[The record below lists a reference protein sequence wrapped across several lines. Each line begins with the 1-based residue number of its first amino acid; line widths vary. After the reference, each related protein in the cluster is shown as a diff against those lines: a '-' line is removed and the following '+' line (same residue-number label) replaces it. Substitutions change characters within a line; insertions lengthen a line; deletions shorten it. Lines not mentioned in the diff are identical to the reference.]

1 MSLSNIKQ
9 MKKDRGF
16 TIVELLIVI
25 VVIGILAAI
34 VIVAYNGVQN
44 RARDSNN
51 KTDAVSLAK
60 VAESV
65 NADSGA
71 YPTGTDTATLIT
83 SFNSTATA
91 KLPTNVTVKYL
102 AAAGTAPTLTTA
114 TADADL
120 SPSHTYTVK
129 VCGGTNGLVIYYP
142 NRATST
148 VLTQNAGP
156 GC

>member
-1 MSLSNIKQ
+1 MSLGNIKQ

-34 VIVAYNGVQN
+34 VIVAYNGVQS

-51 KTDAVSLAK
+51 KTDAVSIAK
-60 VAESV
+60 IAEAV

-71 YPTGTDTATLIT
+71 YPTGTDSATLTT
-83 SFNSTATA
+83 SFNSTSTA
-91 KLPTNVTVKYL
+91 KLPSNVAVTYL
-102 AAAGTAPTLTTA
+102 AAAGTAPAIGPATTA
-114 TADADL
+114 ADL
-120 SPSHTYTVK
+120 TVHTYTVK

-142 NRATST
+142 SRATNT